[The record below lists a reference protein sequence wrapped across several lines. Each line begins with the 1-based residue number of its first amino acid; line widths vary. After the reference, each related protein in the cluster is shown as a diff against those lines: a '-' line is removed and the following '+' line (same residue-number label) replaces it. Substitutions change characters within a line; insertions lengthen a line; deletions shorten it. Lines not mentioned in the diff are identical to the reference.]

1 MLEGMVHEE
10 VDESDGGTERVD
22 RVGLLLVRV
31 ALRDET
37 AFARVYD
44 MLAPRAFGLVMQTV
58 TDPPQAEGVLQ
69 DVFLEVWRA
78 APQYAQTGQ
87 TGREWVLAIAQRRA
101 HAAVS
106 AGAASGEAEAETDA
120 GPRRRR
126 SAADAA
132 PPLTLRSSLLAKV
145 ATLPQVPAVPAS
157 DAAAAL
163 AAGRPLPAAPVSAAA
178 AGDAAD
184 AADAAPVA
192 AADPVSAAAGRPSPS
207 PSPAPSPEPPPTTT
221 VIQAVQRRRWTR
233 GLLAFVGIFLVLIA
247 AGFTVATIN
256 EAANRTPEQIALD
269 EIEAAPDAASA
280 TVEVVGGGTAT
291 AHWSP
296 SLGTTVLVVNGL
308 PDIAD
313 DEVFQIWWGTGPD
326 AEPAGTFRAP
336 RSGPVTIVLDS
347 EWREDSDLIVTVE
360 PGEGAE
366 EPDPDSIIEI
376 PTD

>member
-44 MLAPRAFGLVMQTV
+44 MLAPRVFGLVLQTV

-101 HAAVS
+101 HAA
-106 AGAASGEAEAETDA
+106 APARAEEETDA

-163 AAGRPLPAAPVSAAA
+163 AAGRPLPAVPVSAFDAAGAEPVAAGAGEPVRAA
-178 AGDAAD
+178 AGEP
-184 AADAAPVA
+184 APT
-192 AADPVSAAAGRPSPS
+192 PS

-233 GLLAFVGIFLVLIA
+233 GLLAFVGIFIVLIA
-247 AGFTVATIN
+247 AGFAVATIN
-256 EAANRTPEQIALD
+256 EAVNRTPEQIAID
-269 EIEAAPDAASA
+269 EIESAPDAASA

-296 SLGTTVLVVNGL
+296 
-308 PDIAD
+308 
-313 DEVFQIWWGTGPD
+313 
-326 AEPAGTFRAP
+326 
-336 RSGPVTIVLDS
+336 
-347 EWREDSDLIVTVE
+347 
-360 PGEGAE
+360 
-366 EPDPDSIIEI
+366 
-376 PTD
+376 

>member
-44 MLAPRAFGLVMQTV
+44 MLAPRVFGLVLQTV

-69 DVFLEVWRA
+69 DAFLEVWRA

-106 AGAASGEAEAETDA
+106 AGAASGEAEAGTDA

-163 AAGRPLPAAPVSAAA
+163 AAGRPLPAVPG
-178 AGDAAD
+178 AGAAD
-184 AADAAPVA
+184 AADAAA
-192 AADPVSAAAGRPSPS
+192 AEPVSAAAGGPSPSPSPS

-336 RSGPVTIVLDS
+336 RGGPVTIVLDS

-360 PGEGAE
+360 SGEGAE
-366 EPDPDSIIEI
+366 DPDPDSIIEI

>member
-44 MLAPRAFGLVMQTV
+44 MLAPRAFGLVLQTV

-120 GPRRRR
+120 APRRRR

-163 AAGRPLPAAPVSAAA
+163 AAGRPLPAVPG
-178 AGDAAD
+178 AGAAD
-184 AADAAPVA
+184 AAAGESAPT
-192 AADPVSAAAGRPSPS
+192 

-336 RSGPVTIVLDS
+336 RSGPVRIVLDS

>member
-44 MLAPRAFGLVMQTV
+44 MLAPRVFGLVLQTV
-58 TDPPQAEGVLQ
+58 TDPPQAESVLQ

-101 HAAVS
+101 HAA
-106 AGAASGEAEAETDA
+106 APARAEEETDA

-256 EAANRTPEQIALD
+256 EAANRTPEQVALD